1 MKNSNEENSQLISH
15 ITLRKVIGF
24 IGIFLPIV
32 LVLGSFLS
40 GKYHTVQPSIS
51 DYYYTTM
58 GDLFVGSLCAISLFL
73 FCYKGYDNRDN
84 ITANIAAFLGLCIA
98 FFPTS
103 THLEKNHLGL
113 IENENVAAAIHFTAA
128 ILFFIALAF
137 FSIYLFTLSK
147 GYISRQKKLRN
158 KVYKT
163 CGYIIL
169 ICIILMGIY
178 FFSEKMQLL
187 LENYYPILILETIA
201 LWAFGISWITKAKT
215 ILNDKDVD

>member
-1 MKNSNEENSQLISH
+1 MENLNEENSQLISH

-40 GKYHTVQPSIS
+40 GKYQTVQPSIS

-84 ITANIAAFLGLCIA
+84 ITANIAAFLGICIA
-98 FFPTS
+98 VFPTS
-103 THLEKNHLGL
+103 THLERKHIGL
-113 IENENVAAAIHFTAA
+113 IEDEKISSAIHFSAA

-147 GYISRQKKLRN
+147 GYVSRKKKLRN

-163 CGYIIL
+163 CGFIIL
-169 ICIILMGIY
+169 GCIVLMGIY
-178 FFSEKMQLL
+178 FFSNSMQMQFEKCNPVLV
-187 LENYYPILILETIA
+187 LETIA

-215 ILNDKDVD
+215 ILNGDD